1 MPFCPNCR
9 YEYRRG
15 IETCSDCGAQ
25 LVDELPDET
34 PVPPPPIGND
44 VPIARAES
52 LAIAEM
58 WSELLQEEN
67 IGCRIVPAYV
77 GDTMLV
83 PGQSQ
88 WEVRVA
94 ASEAQRARELLP
106 IGRNEA
112 ELPEIEDPEV
122 ADSAA
127 RNVAVRWLIIA
138 VVVFLAIVILAVGI
152 RSTT

>member
-25 LVDELPDET
+25 LVDKLPDE
-34 PVPPPPIGND
+34 PYVAPPPTGND

-58 WSELLQEEN
+58 WAELLGEQD
-67 IGCRIVPAYV
+67 ISCRIAPAGV

-83 PGQSQ
+83 PGQTA
-88 WEVRVA
+88 WEVRVVA
-94 ASEAQRARELLP
+94 IDAVRAREILP
-106 IGRNEA
+106 TERHEVVPA
-112 ELPEIEDPEV
+112 EEDAEV
-122 ADSAA
+122 ADSESMSRALRWFIMAGAVFIALMLLVVGA
-127 RNVAVRWLIIA
+127 RY
-138 VVVFLAIVILAVGI
+138 F
-152 RSTT
+152 T

>member
-25 LVDELPDET
+25 LVDTLPDA
-34 PVPPPPIGND
+34 PYAQPPPSGND

-58 WSELLQEEN
+58 WAELLGEQS
-67 IGCRIVPAYV
+67 ISCRISPAGA
-77 GDTMLV
+77 GDTVLV
-83 PGQSQ
+83 PGQTA

-94 ASEAQRARELLP
+94 AIDAARAREILP
-106 IGRNEA
+106 SERHAALPAEEDAEA
-112 ELPEIEDPEV
+112 TDREAMSRAL
-122 ADSAA
+122 
-127 RNVAVRWLIIA
+127 RWLILAAAVFIA
-138 VVVFLAIVILAVGI
+138 LMLLVVGARYF
-152 RSTT
+152 T